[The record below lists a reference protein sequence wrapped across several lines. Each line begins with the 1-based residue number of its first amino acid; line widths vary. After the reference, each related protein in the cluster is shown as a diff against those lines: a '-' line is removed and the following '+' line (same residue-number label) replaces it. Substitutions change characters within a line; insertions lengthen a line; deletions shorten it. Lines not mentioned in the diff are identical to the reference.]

1 MIKIKKSFLLL
12 TLLSLVYALF
22 SGGNLPYSIFYS
34 LILMMLFMGVSTY
47 ILGKKMYVKVEA
59 EKYEMIS
66 GDTNNLVIKVYNN
79 SIFSVPYIEIKNTLI
94 SRVLP
99 RDRGNII
106 SLGINSQKII
116 RKSFNINTRGH
127 YYLGETV
134 CNISDVLGVF
144 SVKKNYKH
152 KKSVKVYPKVYD
164 LNSVRIVGSNLK
176 EFNTKNIK
184 AYNKGPE
191 SAETIKNIREYRIG
205 DSYKRINWKVTA
217 KHGKLF
223 VKEYESSE
231 SPRIHVFLDLRK
243 SGFVLDKNGEKEE
256 AIVEF
261 YLSLV
266 RYIVQRNGNC
276 QSIIINNKVRA
287 IDIVGEGSFEFLREQ
302 MITTFSSGSESLSG
316 YMKKVLCE
324 INKKSA
330 VVVVTSNITKDNLDY
345 LVSLKQERYEV
356 NLFYLNKVIGDE
368 AKLIA
373 AIKEQGVSCY
383 NIEGIR

>member
-1 MIKIKKSFLLL
+1 
-12 TLLSLVYALF
+12 
-22 SGGNLPYSIFYS
+22 
-34 LILMMLFMGVSTY
+34 
-47 ILGKKMYVKVEA
+47 MYVKVEA
-59 EKYEMIS
+59 EKYEMMS

-79 SIFSVPYIEIKNTLI
+79 SIFSVPYIEIKNALV

-116 RKSFNINTRGH
+116 KKSFSINTRGH
-127 YYLGETV
+127 YCLGETA

-152 KKSVKVYPKVYD
+152 KKIIKVYPKVYD

-176 EFNTKNIK
+176 EFDTKNIK

-191 SAETIKNIREYRIG
+191 SAETIKNIREYRRG
-205 DSYKRINWKVTA
+205 DSYKRINWKLTA

-223 VKEYESSE
+223 VKEYDSSE

-243 SGFVLDKNGEKEE
+243 SGFVLDKSGEKEE

-276 QSIIINNKVRA
+276 QSIIINNKVRSV
-287 IDIVGEGSFEFLREQ
+287 DIVGEGSFEFLREQ

-316 YMKKVLCE
+316 YMKKILCE

-356 NLFYLNKVIGDE
+356 NLFYLNKALGDE
-368 AKLIA
+368 GELIA
-373 AIKEQGVSCY
+373 EIKVQGISCY

>member
-1 MIKIKKSFLLL
+1 
-12 TLLSLVYALF
+12 
-22 SGGNLPYSIFYS
+22 
-34 LILMMLFMGVSTY
+34 
-47 ILGKKMYVKVEA
+47 MYVKVEA

-116 RKSFNINTRGH
+116 RKSFNINTRGL

-191 SAETIKNIREYRIG
+191 SAETIKNIREYRRG

-243 SGFVLDKNGEKEE
+243 SGFVLDKSGEKEE

-356 NLFYLNKVIGDE
+356 NLFYLNKAVGDE
-368 AKLIA
+368 AKLIE

>member
-127 YYLGETV
+127 YYVGETV